1 MAIISTLRDKGG
13 KFLVFVVGFSIA
25 AFVLGDILGPN
36 SSLIGQNRN
45 IVGSIKGEEIEL
57 VRFNAVYE
65 ELTYNFSLNNGRSP
79 TQQEVSELR
88 DQAWERLIN
97 DISYVEEFN
106 KIGLTVTDKE
116 SVDMVQGNNI
126 HPMII
131 QAFSDPSTGS
141 FNKDNVIGYLQNLS
155 NQPANQQQA
164 WFSFESNLKP
174 MRLRTKYDNLIA
186 QSTYYNSLDAEAE
199 YFNTSSQI
207 DLAYFYIPF
216 FAVSDTL
223 FDVSTNEMRSYL
235 NKNKS
240 DYNQDET
247 RSIDY
252 AFFSVQPSAEDS
264 MFFENEIND
273 IRSNLMSS
281 NIIDDSTYAV
291 INSDSFNPYIKYN
304 PDELPTDLVGKD
316 VGFITEPTY
325 ENGSISIKKL
335 SKIDQDAQEKA
346 RAKHILLRFDDSNKS
361 TVRTEANR
369 ILNLLRSGSDFGET
383 ARTYS
388 QDGSASNGGDL
399 GWITDGMMV
408 KPFQDA
414 VFSRR
419 RSGLIPRIIETDF
432 GFHIINVTY
441 PKTRTS
447 YFVANISKDI
457 LPSDNTR
464 NNIYRSAELFKL
476 DIKSTEDVFS
486 DYLKENNIIGGNISD
501 IDKNSTEVG
510 TIPNARNV
518 ILWSYSD
525 DRYVGEVSDVLET
538 DEGYIV
544 AQINEMK
551 DEGTKKL
558 DEVENSIKRRIIDE
572 KKYEY
577 LKEILVDYTSLQDL
591 KDNSGLGDIYRSS
604 GISMTE
610 NSLSNVGFSPE
621 SIGTAFS
628 MQEGELTRPFKI
640 DGGVIVLGLESKV
653 LADTLSNYDDYRN
666 TLIQTNRF
674 NVPLKIDDAIK
685 HFSDIE
691 DDRYKFF

>member
-36 SSLIGQNRN
+36 SSFIGHNRN
-45 IVGSIKGEEIEL
+45 IVGSINGEEIDL

-223 FDVSTNEMRSYL
+223 FDVSANEMRSYL

-252 AFFSVQPSAEDS
+252 AFFPVQPSAEDS
-264 MFFENEIND
+264 TFFENEIND
-273 IRSNLMSS
+273 IRSNLMSP

-304 PDELPTDLVGKD
+304 PDELPTDLVGED
-316 VGFITEPTY
+316 VGFVTEPTY
-325 ENGSISIKKL
+325 ENGSMSIKKL

-369 ILNLLRSGSDFGET
+369 ILNLLRSGSDFEET

-399 GWITDGMMV
+399 GWFTDGMMV

-577 LKEILVDYTSLQDL
+577 LKEILVDYSSLQDL

-640 DGGVIVLGLESKV
+640 DGGVIVLGLESKA

>member
-1 MAIISTLRDKGG
+1 MAIISTLRDKGS
-13 KFLVFVVGFSIA
+13 KFLLIVVGTTIA
-25 AFVLGDILGPN
+25 LFVIQDILAPN
-36 SSLIGQNRN
+36 SSIIGQNRN
-45 IVGSIKGEEIEL
+45 IVGSINGEEIDL

-131 QAFSDPSTGS
+131 QAFADPSTGS

-155 NQPANQQQA
+155 NQPANQKQA
-164 WFSFESNLKP
+164 WFSFESGLKP

-223 FDVSTNEMRSYL
+223 FDVSANEMRSYL

-252 AFFSVQPSAEDS
+252 AFFPVQPSAEDS
-264 MFFENEIND
+264 TFFENEIND
-273 IRSNLMSS
+273 IRSNLMSP

-304 PDELPTDLVGKD
+304 PDELPTDLVGED

-361 TVRTEANR
+361 TVRIEANR
-369 ILNLLRSGSDFGET
+369 ILNLLRSGSDFEET

-399 GWITDGMMV
+399 GWFTDGMMV

-486 DYLKENNIIGGNISD
+486 DYLKDNNIIGGNISD

-577 LKEILVDYTSLQDL
+577 LKKILVDYSSLQDL

>member
-45 IVGSIKGEEIEL
+45 IVGSINGEEIDL

-186 QSTYYNSLDAEAE
+186 QSTYYNTLEAEAE

-264 MFFENEIND
+264 TFFENEIND

-369 ILNLLRSGSDFGET
+369 ILNLLRSGSDFEET

-399 GWITDGMMV
+399 GWFTDGMMV

-577 LKEILVDYTSLQDL
+577 LKEILVDYSSLQDL

>member
-1 MAIISTLRDKGG
+1 MISQKIHQAIREVPDFPKPGINFKDITTL
-13 KFLVFVVGFSIA
+13 L
-25 AFVLGDILGPN
+25 
-36 SSLIGQNRN
+36 
-45 IVGSIKGEEIEL
+45 
-57 VRFNAVYE
+57 
-65 ELTYNFSLNNGRSP
+65 
-79 TQQEVSELR
+79 
-88 DQAWERLIN
+88 
-97 DISYVEEFN
+97 
-106 KIGLTVTDKE
+106 
-116 SVDMVQGNNI
+116 
-126 HPMII
+126 
-131 QAFSDPSTGS
+131 
-141 FNKDNVIGYLQNLS
+141 
-155 NQPANQQQA
+155 
-164 WFSFESNLKP
+164 
-174 MRLRTKYDNLIA
+174 
-186 QSTYYNSLDAEAE
+186 LD
-199 YFNTSSQI
+199 SK
-207 DLAYFYIPF
+207 L
-216 FAVSDTL
+216 
-223 FDVSTNEMRSYL
+223 
-235 NKNKS
+235 
-240 DYNQDET
+240 
-247 RSIDY
+247 
-252 AFFSVQPSAEDS
+252 
-264 MFFENEIND
+264 
-273 IRSNLMSS
+273 SS

-304 PDELPTDLVGKD
+304 PDELPTDLVGED

-369 ILNLLRSGSDFGET
+369 ILNLLRSGSDFEET

-399 GWITDGMMV
+399 GWFTDGMMV

-476 DIKSTEDVFS
+476 DIKSTDDVFS

-558 DEVENSIKRRIIDE
+558 DDVENSV
-572 KKYEY
+572 KKKLLDDKKFEY
-577 LKEILVDYTSLQDL
+577 VNDLLKEYSSLDDL
-591 KDNSGLGDIYRSS
+591 KSIYEKGEIYNMSNIDFNTNSIQ
-604 GISMTE
+604 
-610 NSLSNVGFSPE
+610 NVGFSPE
-621 SIGTAFS
+621 AIGVAFS
-628 MQEGELTRPFKI
+628 LSEGELTKPI
-640 DGGVIVLGLESKV
+640 
-653 LADTLSNYDDYRN
+653 
-666 TLIQTNRF
+666 
-674 NVPLKIDDAIK
+674 KIDDGIIVLNLNSISQADSLNSYSDFGISLLQANKFTSSLKVDKAIK
-685 HFSDIE
+685 EFSKIE
-691 DDRYKFF
+691 DLRYKFF

>member
-36 SSLIGQNRN
+36 SSVIGQNRN
-45 IVGSIKGEEIEL
+45 IVGNINGEEIDL
-57 VRFNAVYE
+57 VRFNTVYE
-65 ELTYNFSLNNGRSP
+65 ELTYNFSVNNGRSP
-79 TQQEVSELR
+79 NQQEISDLR

-97 DISYVEEFN
+97 DISYVEEFK

-131 QAFSDPSTGS
+131 QAFSDPSTGN
-141 FNKDNVIGYLQNLS
+141 FNRDNVIGYLQNLS

-174 MRLRTKYDNLIA
+174 MRLRTKYDNLIT
-186 QSTYYNSLDAEAE
+186 QSTNYNSLDAEAE

-223 FDVSTNEMRSYL
+223 FDVSRNEMRSYL

-240 DYNQDET
+240 NYTQDET

-264 MFFENEIND
+264 TFFENEIND

-281 NIIDDSTYAV
+281 NIIDDSTYAI

-304 PDELPTDLVGKD
+304 PDELPNDLVGKD
-316 VGFITEPTY
+316 IGFITEPIY
-325 ENGSISIKKL
+325 ENGFISIKKL
-335 SKIDQDAQEKA
+335 SNIVLDEKEKA

-399 GWITDGMMV
+399 GWFTDGMMV

-414 VFSRR
+414 VFSRKR
-419 RSGLIPRIIETDF
+419 AGLIPRVIETDF
-432 GFHIINVTY
+432 GFHVIEVSY
-441 PKTRTS
+441 PKTKIS
-447 YFVANISKDI
+447 YYVTNISKDL

-476 DIKSTEDVFS
+476 DIKSSESNFS
-486 DYLKENNIIGGNISD
+486 DYLKENNIIGGNIID
-501 IDKNSTEVG
+501 IDKNSKELG
-510 TIPNARNV
+510 NIPNARNV

-525 DRYVGEVSDVLET
+525 DRYVGEVSDVLEI

-544 AQINEMK
+544 TQINEVK
-551 DEGTKKL
+551 DEGTKKI

-577 LKEILVDYTSLQDL
+577 LKEILTDYSSLQDL
-591 KDNSGLGDIYRSS
+591 KDNSGLGNIYRSS
-604 GISMTE
+604 GLSMSE
-610 NSLSNVGFSPE
+610 SSLSNVGFSPE

-674 NVPLKIDDAIK
+674 SVPLKIDDAIK
-685 HFSDIE
+685 YFSDIE

>member
-264 MFFENEIND
+264 TFFENEIND

-399 GWITDGMMV
+399 GWFTDGMMV

-577 LKEILVDYTSLQDL
+577 LKEILVDYSSLQDL